1 MNKYRTLG
9 MVFLVLA
16 LVLSKVANVN
26 DFIIGMLYG
35 ISIGILILSLLK
47 KKKIKEKNI
56 YLRF

>member
-26 DFIIGMLYG
+26 DFISGMLYG
-35 ISIGILILSLLK
+35 VSIGILILSLLK
-47 KKKIKEKNI
+47 RNKIK
-56 YLRF
+56 

>member
-35 ISIGILILSLLK
+35 VSIGILILSLLK
-47 KKKIKEKNI
+47 RNKIK
-56 YLRF
+56 

>member
-47 KKKIKEKNI
+47 RNKIKEKNI

>member
-26 DFIIGMLYG
+26 DCIIGMLYG
-35 ISIGILILSLLK
+35 VSIGILILSLLK
-47 KKKIKEKNI
+47 KKKIK
-56 YLRF
+56 